1 MNPSTGYYL
10 RFVSRPAFIIFLVS
24 ALTKLLFGLLV
35 LVAAERIISD
45 PDSIGYYRLAENLR
59 QHGIFS
65 RCERPPFIPD
75 NIITPVYPFFL
86 AILLAVARGSL
97 WIVPIAQG
105 IINSLAAVLVFKLG
119 ERLFSRRA
127 GFIAGIC
134 YALDTSALIHTF
146 SILTESLFTFLFLLA
161 NFFLVKYIQ
170 QISFKNLALAAI
182 LFGLATLCRP
192 VGLYYPVV
200 VVIILLCA
208 VSAAFPT
215 RVKNVAL
222 FVLLFILTLSPWL
235 IRNKLTFGVA
245 NLTSIQGNNLL
256 LMNVAHL
263 KAAQEGISFA
273 AAERR
278 LEAEA
283 DSLLLVQG
291 ISTEKLKLEYHG
303 KPYGHQIND
312 PKQARVYQKL
322 AVEKIMASPLLYLRV
337 HLTGIIASLLD
348 ASVRDIYHF
357 RGQERPLLGL
367 RSLFVTAGMESAL
380 KQFWAKIDR
389 DYLILYLSN
398 LFWLVIHYV
407 LVLFTFYKLIKKNK
421 FMSLSLLLAPIIY
434 LLFVTAPQGSE
445 RFRFP
450 AMPYLYLLSAFALA
464 RFKNH
469 EHAPRKLHESSPTH
483 HPDSH
488 TPHDC

>member
-1 MNPSTGYYL
+1 MAL
-10 RFVSRPAFIIFLVS
+10 RHDCLNFFRRPVIIIFLLS
-24 ALTKLLFGLLV
+24 ALTKIIFGLV
-35 LVAAERIISD
+35 VVTDAERIISD

-59 QHGIFS
+59 HHGIFS

-86 AILLAVARGSL
+86 AILLAMARGSL

-105 IINSLAAVLVFKLG
+105 IINSLAAVLVFKMG
-119 ERLFSRRA
+119 ERLFNRRA

-134 YALDTSALIHTF
+134 YALDSSALIHTF

-170 QISFKNLALAAI
+170 QISFKSLALAAL

-192 VGLYYPVV
+192 VGLYYPVI
-200 VVIILLCA
+200 VVIILLCTI
-208 VSAAFPT
+208 SATFPS
-215 RVKNVAL
+215 RVKNVTL
-222 FVLLFILTLSPWL
+222 YVLLFTATLSPWL

-283 DSLLLVQG
+283 DSVLLAQG

-312 PKQARVYQKL
+312 PQQARVYQKL
-322 AVEKIMASPLLYLRV
+322 AIEKIMASPLLYLRV
-337 HLTGIIASLLD
+337 HLTGLIASMLD

-367 RSLFVTAGMESAL
+367 RSLFVTGEMKSAFEKL
-380 KQFWAKIDR
+380 LRQIDHS
-389 DYLILYLSN
+389 YLVLYLLN
-398 LFWLVIHYV
+398 LGWLVMHYV
-407 LVLFTFYKLIKKNK
+407 LILFTLYKLIKEKK
-421 FMSLSLLLAPIIY
+421 IMSMSLLLASIIY
-434 LLFVTAPQGSE
+434 LLFITAPQGSE

-450 AMPYLYLLSAFALA
+450 AMPYLYMLSGLSLSYWRQQA
-464 RFKNH
+464 
-469 EHAPRKLHESSPTH
+469 SPS
-483 HPDSH
+483 PSGRG
-488 TPHDC
+488 PG

>member
-1 MNPSTGYYL
+1 MA
-10 RFVSRPAFIIFLVS
+10 SRHGWLIFFRRPVIIIFLLS
-24 ALTKLLFGLLV
+24 ALAKIIFGFV
-35 LVAAERIISD
+35 VVTDAERIISD

-59 QHGIFS
+59 HHGIFS

-86 AILLAVARGSL
+86 AILLAMARGSL

-105 IINSLAAVLVFKLG
+105 IINSLAAVLAFKMG

-170 QISFKNLALAAI
+170 QISFKNLALAAL

-200 VVIILLCA
+200 VVIILLCTI
-208 VSAAFPT
+208 SATFPF
-215 RVKNVAL
+215 RVKNVTL
-222 FVLLFILTLSPWL
+222 YVLLFTVTLSPWL

-256 LMNVAHL
+256 LMNAAHL
-263 KAAQEGISFA
+263 KAAQEGIPFA

-283 DSLLLVQG
+283 DSVLLAQG

-312 PKQARVYQKL
+312 PQQAWVYQKL
-322 AVEKIMASPLLYLRV
+322 AVDKIMASPLLYLRV
-337 HLTGIIASLLD
+337 HLTGLIASMLD

-367 RSLFVTAGMESAL
+367 RSLFVTAEMGSAL
-380 KQFWAKIDR
+380 KQFWSKVDR
-389 DYLILYLSN
+389 GYLILYLSN
-398 LFWLVIHYV
+398 LFWLAIHYV
-407 LVLFTFYKLIKKNK
+407 LILFTFYKLIKEKN
-421 FMSLSLLLAPIIY
+421 FLSLSLLLAPIIY
-434 LLFVTAPQGSE
+434 LLFITAPQGSE

-450 AMPYLYLLSAFALA
+450 AMPYLYMLSGLPLSYWLRQA
-464 RFKNH
+464 
-469 EHAPRKLHESSPTH
+469 SPS
-483 HPDSH
+483 PSGRGLG
-488 TPHDC
+488 

>member
-1 MNPSTGYYL
+1 MAMQHGWLDSF
-10 RFVSRPAFIIFLVS
+10 RRPAIIIFLFS
-24 ALTKLLFGLLV
+24 ALTKTIFGLV
-35 LVAAERIISD
+35 VVADAERIISD

-59 QHGIFS
+59 QHGLFS
-65 RCERPPFIPD
+65 RCERPPLIPD
-75 NIITPVYPFFL
+75 NVITPVYPFFL
-86 AILLAVARGSL
+86 AMFLSIARGSL
-97 WIVPIAQG
+97 WIIPVAQG
-105 IINSLAAVLVFKLG
+105 VINSLAAGLVFKMG

-170 QISFKNLALAAI
+170 QISFKNLALAAT

-200 VVIILLCA
+200 VVVILLCTVA
-208 VSAAFPT
+208 AAFPT

-222 FVLLFILTLSPWL
+222 FVLLFILALSPWL
-235 IRNKLTFGVA
+235 IRNKLTFGIA

-263 KAAQEGISFA
+263 KAAQEGIPFA

-283 DSLLLVQG
+283 DSLLLAQG

-322 AVEKIMASPLLYLRV
+322 AVEKIMASSLLYLRV

-367 RSLFVTAGMESAL
+367 RSLFVTGGIKPAL
-380 KQFWAKIDR
+380 EKLRRQIDR
-389 DYLILYLSN
+389 GYLVLYLLN
-398 LFWLVIHYV
+398 LGWLVTHYV
-407 LVLFTFYKLIKKNK
+407 LILFTLYKLIKENK
-421 FMSLSLLLAPIIY
+421 FTSMRLLLAPIIY
-434 LLFVTAPQGSE
+434 LLFITAPQGSE

-450 AMPYLYLLSAFALA
+450 AMPYVYILSGTGMALFRKSLISFRAINA
-464 RFKNH
+464 RAND
-469 EHAPRKLHESSPTH
+469 LQSQ
-483 HPDSH
+483 
-488 TPHDC
+488 